1 MNAPRPAPA
10 AAATPRQR
18 KEGPVLTEQ
27 ADSPTVPATVRPV
40 WYSYLRQPSAL
51 LAVAVLAVMVA
62 LALFAPMIAD
72 EPTGAGRDVL
82 QSPSGAHWFG
92 TDDLGQD
99 IFAQVVWG
107 TRTSLVIGIA
117 ASMIA
122 ILLGT
127 AIGLGAA
134 YFRPLD
140 GVSTVITDVMLA
152 LPTLPL
158 MIMLAAVVSP
168 SVGTLTVI
176 IGFFAWPEVARLIR
190 SQGLVIAA
198 MPYIDGARVLGA
210 TGWRI
215 VTREI
220 LPAVVSLMVV
230 SVLLTASRAVISEA
244 GLSFLG
250 LGDPDAWSWGRILL
264 NAQRSGVVAIAW
276 WQTLFPSLA
285 ILLLVLAAT
294 IAGMR
299 FNDIRDPRRNGG

>member
-1 MNAPRPAPA
+1 MSA
-10 AAATPRQR
+10 
-18 KEGPVLTEQ
+18 PVLTEQ
-27 ADSPTVPATVRPV
+27 SVPPVVPTPTRRSWHAF
-40 WYSYLRQPSAL
+40 LRQPSAAL
-51 LAVAVLAVMVA
+51 SVLVLVVMVLMA
-62 LALFAPMIAD
+62 VFAPLIAD
-72 EPTGAGRDVL
+72 EPTGAGSDVL
-82 QSPSGAHWFG
+82 HAPSGAHWFG

-107 TRTSLVIGIA
+107 TRTSLVIGLA
-117 ASMIA
+117 ASLIA
-122 ILLGT
+122 IVLGT
-127 AIGLGAA
+127 AIGLASA
-134 YFRPLD
+134 YFRPID
-140 GVSTVITDVMLA
+140 AVATVITDVMLA

-168 SVGTLTVI
+168 SVVTLTLI

-190 SQGLVIAA
+190 SQGLVISA

-210 TGWRI
+210 SGWRI

-220 LPAVVSLMVV
+220 LPAVVSLVIV

-264 NAQRSGVVAIAW
+264 NAQRSGTIAIAW

-285 ILLLVLAAT
+285 ILLLVLSAT
-294 IAGMR
+294 LAGMR
-299 FNDIRDPRRNGG
+299 FNDTRDPRRNGG

>member
-1 MNAPRPAPA
+1 MSA
-10 AAATPRQR
+10 
-18 KEGPVLTEQ
+18 PVLTEQ
-27 ADSPTVPATVRPV
+27 AVPPV
-40 WYSYLRQPSAL
+40 APAAARRSRYGFLLQPAAMLSML
-51 LAVAVLAVMVA
+51 VLVVMVLMA
-62 LALFAPMIAD
+62 VFAPLIAD
-72 EPTGAGRDVL
+72 EPTGAGPDVL

-107 TRTSLVIGIA
+107 TRTSLVIGLA
-117 ASMIA
+117 ASVIA
-122 ILLGT
+122 IVLGT
-127 AIGLGAA
+127 AIGLASA
-134 YFRPLD
+134 YFRPID
-140 GVSTVITDVMLA
+140 AVATVITDVMLA

-158 MIMLAAVVSP
+158 MIMLAAVVNP
-168 SVGTLTVI
+168 SVVTLTVI

-190 SQGLVIAA
+190 SQGLVISA

-294 IAGMR
+294 VAGMR
-299 FNDIRDPRRNGG
+299 FNDTRDPRRNGG

>member
-1 MNAPRPAPA
+1 MSA
-10 AAATPRQR
+10 
-18 KEGPVLTEQ
+18 PVLTEQ
-27 ADSPTVPATVRPV
+27 TVPVREAAVVPA
-40 WYSYLRQPSAL
+40 WRSYLRQPSAL
-51 LAVAVLAVMVA
+51 IAVLVLVVMVV
-62 LALFAPMIAD
+62 LAIAAPLIAD
-72 EPTGAGRDVL
+72 EPNGTSADVL
-82 QSPSGAHWFG
+82 QSPSGGHWFG

-107 TRTSLVIGIA
+107 TRTSLVIGVA
-117 ASMIA
+117 ASLIA
-122 ILLGT
+122 LVLGA
-127 AIGLGAA
+127 AIGLASA
-134 YFRPLD
+134 YFRPVD
-140 GVSTVITDVMLA
+140 AAATVVTDVMLA

-168 SVGTLTVI
+168 SVWTLTVI
-176 IGFFAWPEVARLIR
+176 IGVFAWPEVARLIR
-190 SQGLVIAA
+190 SQGLVVSA

-210 TGWRI
+210 RGWRI

-220 LPAVVSLMVV
+220 LPAVIPLMVV

-285 ILLLVLAAT
+285 ILFLVLSAT
-294 IAGMR
+294 VAGMR
-299 FNDIRDPRRNGG
+299 FNDVRDPRRNGG

>member
-1 MNAPRPAPA
+1 VS
-10 AAATPRQR
+10 
-18 KEGPVLTEQ
+18 GPLLTEQ
-27 ADSPTVPATVRPV
+27 TMPPV
-40 WYSYLRQPSAL
+40 AQVAARRFWHGYLRQPSAL
-51 LAVAVLAVMVA
+51 LSILVLIVMVA
-62 LALFAPMIAD
+62 LAVFAPLIAD
-72 EPTGAGRDVL
+72 EPGGAGSSVL
-82 QSPSGAHWFG
+82 QPPSGAHWFG

-107 TRTSLVIGIA
+107 TRTSMVIGVA
-117 ASMIA
+117 ASLIA

-127 AIGLGAA
+127 AIGLAAA
-134 YFRPLD
+134 YFRPID
-140 GVSTVITDVMLA
+140 AVATVVTDVMLA

-158 MIMLAAVVSP
+158 MIMLAAVVNP
-168 SVGTLTVI
+168 SVWTLTFI

-190 SQGLVIAA
+190 SQGLVVSA

-285 ILLLVLAAT
+285 ILLLVLSAT
-294 IAGMR
+294 VAGMR
-299 FNDIRDPRRNGG
+299 YNDTRDPRRNGS

>member
-1 MNAPRPAPA
+1 MSA
-10 AAATPRQR
+10 
-18 KEGPVLTEQ
+18 PVLTEQ
-27 ADSPTVPATVRPV
+27 AVPSVAPTAARRSR
-40 WYSYLRQPSAL
+40 YGFLRQPAAMLSML
-51 LAVAVLAVMVA
+51 VLVVMV
-62 LALFAPMIAD
+62 LMALFAPLIAD
-72 EPTGAGRDVL
+72 EPTGSGPDVL
-82 QSPSGAHWFG
+82 QPPSGAHWFG

-107 TRTSLVIGIA
+107 TRTSLVIGLA
-117 ASMIA
+117 ASVIA
-122 ILLGT
+122 IVLGT
-127 AIGLGAA
+127 AVGLASA
-134 YFRPLD
+134 YFRPID
-140 GVSTVITDVMLA
+140 AVATVITDVMLA

-158 MIMLAAVVSP
+158 MIMLAAVVNP
-168 SVGTLTVI
+168 SVVTLTVI

-190 SQGLVIAA
+190 SQGLVVSA

-294 IAGMR
+294 VAGMR
-299 FNDIRDPRRNGG
+299 FNDTRDPRRNGG

>member
-1 MNAPRPAPA
+1 MSA
-10 AAATPRQR
+10 
-18 KEGPVLTEQ
+18 PVLTEQ
-27 ADSPTVPATVRPV
+27 TLPVDAVAVRPA
-40 WYSYLRQPSAL
+40 WRSYLRQPSAL
-51 LAVAVLAVMVA
+51 FAVVVLAVMVV
-62 LALFAPMIAD
+62 LALFAPLIAD
-72 EPTGAGRDVL
+72 EPGGTGGEVL
-82 QSPSGAHWFG
+82 QPPSGAHWFG

-107 TRTSLVIGIA
+107 TRTSLVIGLA
-117 ASMIA
+117 ASLIA
-122 ILLGT
+122 IVLGT
-127 AIGLGAA
+127 AIGLAAA
-134 YFRPLD
+134 YFRPVD
-140 GVSTVITDVMLA
+140 AVGTVVTDVMLA

-168 SVGTLTVI
+168 SVWTLTVI
-176 IGFFAWPEVARLIR
+176 IGVFAWPEVARLIR
-190 SQGLVIAA
+190 SQGLVVAA

-210 TGWRI
+210 TGLRI
-215 VTREI
+215 ITREI
-220 LPAVVSLMVV
+220 LPAVVPLVVV

-299 FNDIRDPRRNGG
+299 FNDIRDPRRNGA

>member
-1 MNAPRPAPA
+1 M
-10 AAATPRQR
+10 
-18 KEGPVLTEQ
+18 V
-27 ADSPTVPATVRPV
+27 
-40 WYSYLRQPSAL
+40 L
-51 LAVAVLAVMVA
+51 LAVGAPLIAV
-62 LALFAPMIAD
+62 
-72 EPTGAGRDVL
+72 EPGGTGPDVL
-82 QSPSGAHWFG
+82 QPPSGRHWFG

-107 TRTSLVIGIA
+107 TRTSLVIGVA
-117 ASMIA
+117 ASLIA
-122 ILLGT
+122 LVLGT
-127 AIGLGAA
+127 AIGLLSA
-134 YFRPLD
+134 YFRPVD
-140 GVSTVITDVMLA
+140 AVGTVITDVMLA

-158 MIMLAAVVSP
+158 MIMLAAVVNP
-168 SVGTLTVI
+168 SVWTLTVI
-176 IGFFAWPEVARLIR
+176 IGVFAWPEVARLIR
-190 SQGLVIAA
+190 SQGLVVTA

-210 TGWRI
+210 TAWRI

-220 LPAVVSLMVV
+220 LPAVISLMVV

-285 ILLLVLAAT
+285 ILVLVLAAT
-294 IAGMR
+294 VAGMR

>member
-1 MNAPRPAPA
+1 MSAPLMPEA
-10 AAATPRQR
+10 AAEAAPSAKPAWRAFLRKPSGLLAAT
-18 KEGPVLTEQ
+18 VLT
-27 ADSPTVPATVRPV
+27 
-40 WYSYLRQPSAL
+40 
-51 LAVAVLAVMVA
+51 VMVVVA
-62 LALFAPMIAD
+62 LAAPLIAD
-72 EPTGAGRDVL
+72 EPGGTGNDVL
-82 QSPSGAHWFG
+82 VGPSGAHWFG

-107 TRTSLVIGIA
+107 TRTSLMIGVA
-117 ASMIA
+117 ASLIA
-122 ILLGT
+122 IVLGT
-127 AIGLGAA
+127 AIGLASA
-134 YFRPLD
+134 HFRPVD
-140 GVSTVITDVMLA
+140 AVGTVVTDVMLA

-158 MIMLAAVVSP
+158 MIMLAAIVNP
-168 SVGTLTVI
+168 SVWTLTVI
-176 IGFFAWPEVARLIR
+176 IGVFAWPEVARLIR
-190 SQGLVIAA
+190 SQGLVVSA

-210 TGWRI
+210 SGWRI

-220 LPAVVSLMVV
+220 LPAVVPLIVV

-250 LGDPDAWSWGRILL
+250 LGDPDSWSWGRILL

-294 IAGMR
+294 VAGMR

>member
-1 MNAPRPAPA
+1 MSA
-10 AAATPRQR
+10 
-18 KEGPVLTEQ
+18 PVLTEQ
-27 ADSPTVPATVRPV
+27 TVPPV
-40 WYSYLRQPSAL
+40 APAPVKRSWRRYLRQPSAAL
-51 LAVAVLAVMVA
+51 SVLVLVVMVVLAV
-62 LALFAPMIAD
+62 FAPLIAD
-72 EPTGAGRDVL
+72 EPAGAGSDVL
-82 QSPSGAHWFG
+82 QPPSGAHWFG

-107 TRTSLVIGIA
+107 TRTSLVIGLA
-117 ASMIA
+117 ASVIA
-122 ILLGT
+122 IVLGT
-127 AIGLGAA
+127 AIGLASA

-140 GVSTVITDVMLA
+140 AVATVITDVMLA

-158 MIMLAAVVSP
+158 MIMLAAVVNP
-168 SVGTLTVI
+168 SVWTLTLI

-190 SQGLVIAA
+190 SQGLVISA

-220 LPAVVSLMVV
+220 LPAVVSLVIV

-264 NAQRSGVVAIAW
+264 NAQRSGVIAIAW

-285 ILLLVLAAT
+285 ILLLVLSAT
-294 IAGMR
+294 VAGMR
-299 FNDIRDPRRNGG
+299 FNDTRDPRGNGG